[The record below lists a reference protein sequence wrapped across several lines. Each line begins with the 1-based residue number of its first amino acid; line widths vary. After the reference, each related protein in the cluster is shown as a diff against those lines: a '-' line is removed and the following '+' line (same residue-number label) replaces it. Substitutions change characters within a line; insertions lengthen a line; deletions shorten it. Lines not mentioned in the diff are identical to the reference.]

1 MSLFSLLVRR
11 GTHQPP
17 SYPASAPSKIVS
29 TDEHAEI
36 DSFDESTSGTSRIA
50 TGESKSGKEEANV
63 ISGYKAT
70 ISNPR
75 VSEEAKEHAREY
87 LEHHGVDQ

>member
-1 MSLFSLLVRR
+1 MSGTSLFSFLRR
-11 GTHQPP
+11 GTHRPP

-70 ISNPR
+70 ISSECFLDVVKGEKQ
-75 VSEEAKEHAREY
+75 VSRA
-87 LEHHGVDQ
+87 